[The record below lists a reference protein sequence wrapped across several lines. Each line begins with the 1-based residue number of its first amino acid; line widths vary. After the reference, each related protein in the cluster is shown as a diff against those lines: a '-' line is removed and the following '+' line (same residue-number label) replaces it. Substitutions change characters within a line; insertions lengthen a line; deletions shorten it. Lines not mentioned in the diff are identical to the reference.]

1 MKTLITLILTA
12 FVATMSI
19 PQEKNIETKSVS
31 LDNLITFIVENYS
44 VKTESSNSAIQNISF
59 LIQVPEG
66 NLSIEDEVI
75 LKQAFKLLSKRL
87 NNDDS
92 ISIIT
97 YSGYCGVALKQGKPN
112 DVKKIMHAIDDLKS
126 SIKEFHQDGIELTY
140 KYAKDNFND
149 KAINTIVMVRN
160 PNAKSN
166 GNSETTL
173 SIQPKKKKNN
183 AVLIT
188 AISLLPE
195 LIAIIKN

>member
-1 MKTLITLILTA
+1 
-12 FVATMSI
+12 
-19 PQEKNIETKSVS
+19 
-31 LDNLITFIVENYS
+31 
-44 VKTESSNSAIQNISF
+44 
-59 LIQVPEG
+59 
-66 NLSIEDEVI
+66 
-75 LKQAFKLLSKRL
+75 
-87 NNDDS
+87 
-92 ISIIT
+92 
-97 YSGYCGVALKQGKPN
+97 
-112 DVKKIMHAIDDLKS
+112 MHAIDDLKS